1 MHEINTNRCLCESA
15 GDWYL
20 SEQLKVEYIQDSVT
34 VFREMTQLELAD
46 LLLQGDILLLS
57 VNQQKTVY
65 IRKRKRKR

>member
-1 MHEINTNRCLCESA
+1 M
-15 GDWYL
+15 

-46 LLLQGDILLLS
+46 LLLNGDILLLS

-65 IRKRKRKR
+65 IRKKKRKR

>member
-1 MHEINTNRCLCESA
+1 M
-15 GDWYL
+15 

-46 LLLQGDILLLS
+46 LLLNGDILLLS
-57 VNQQKTVY
+57 VNQQKTVL

>member
-1 MHEINTNRCLCESA
+1 M
-15 GDWYL
+15 

-46 LLLQGDILLLS
+46 LLLNGDILLLS
-57 VNQQKTVY
+57 VNQQKMVY